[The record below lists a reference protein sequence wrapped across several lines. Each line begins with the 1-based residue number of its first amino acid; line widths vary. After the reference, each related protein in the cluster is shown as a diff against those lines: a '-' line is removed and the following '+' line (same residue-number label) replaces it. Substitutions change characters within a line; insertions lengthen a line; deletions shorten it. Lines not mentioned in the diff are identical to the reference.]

1 VPSRAPR
8 RKGFVID
15 VVVDRAFLWEQ
26 MSIID
31 FDQLAMYH
39 HCRLYQQALQL
50 TRNRDK
56 AQDLTQDTFERCLR
70 RLPTGV
76 PAEKVLSWMLVVMR
90 HLFLDEIRSR
100 ACRRQVVLDVENCPD
115 VEPDSV
121 EDPPNWQAI
130 PVKAVRQAVRAL
142 PDTLRRPYELHVFV
156 NLRYRE
162 VGAVL
167 HLPVKT
173 VGTRI
178 HRARRRLRDLLEPLI
193 PLPPAAVPAPQTVGV
208 D

>member
-1 VPSRAPR
+1 
-8 RKGFVID
+8 
-15 VVVDRAFLWEQ
+15 

-31 FDQLAMYH
+31 FDQIATYH
-39 HCRLYQQALQL
+39 YRRLYQQALRL

-56 AQDLTQDTFERCLR
+56 AQDLTQDTFERCVL
-70 RLPTGV
+70 RLPTAV
-76 PAEKVLSWMLVVMR
+76 PAEKVVSWMLVVMR
-90 HLFLDEIRSR
+90 HLFLDEIRSL
-100 ACRRQVVLDVENCPD
+100 ACRRQALIDVEDCPGA
-115 VEPDSV
+115 EPDAV
-121 EDPPNWQAI
+121 EDVPNWQAI
-130 PVKAVRQAVRAL
+130 PVEDVRQAVRAL

-193 PLPPAAVPAPQTVGV
+193 PPPPATVLAPQTVRV